1 MHRVDS
7 VRGLPINPRARAVL
21 RQQTDRLS
29 ALPAPVTRAPTLT
42 GHFKVG
48 GGGGQECQVHHQE
61 MMRELM
67 EEEAHSCPLY
77 TQYVSTLLRKALSF
91 FDENLL

>member
-48 GGGGQECQVHHQE
+48 GGGAGMSGSPPGDDERVDGGGG
-61 MMRELM
+61 
-67 EEEAHSCPLY
+67 SF
-77 TQYVSTLLRKALSF
+77 VSTVYTVCVNATS
-91 FDENLL
+91 